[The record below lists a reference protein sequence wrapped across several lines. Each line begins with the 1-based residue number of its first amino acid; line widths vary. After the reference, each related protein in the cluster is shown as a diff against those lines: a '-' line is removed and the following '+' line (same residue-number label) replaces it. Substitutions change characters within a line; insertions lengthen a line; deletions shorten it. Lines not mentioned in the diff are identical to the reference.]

1 MRKAPEMEFQI
12 YPPGNFKLN
21 LKSQKFKI
29 SHFFFLNISIE
40 AEAID
45 RQIQDGDKR
54 CASWKPTADTG
65 TARP

>member
-1 MRKAPEMEFQI
+1 MKFQIYSAREFQI
-12 YPPGNFKLN
+12 
-21 LKSQKFKI
+21 KFKEPKI
-29 SHFFFLNISIE
+29 QNFPFFFLKNISIE